1 MTVEEA
7 TPETEVWLENAE
19 AVNVFIAAI
28 NQWRVG
34 FGGAYALDYN
44 VFPIVA
50 PREFNSPE
58 WPRILESVRVMEDA
72 TLEYFAETRDRK
84 K

>member
-1 MTVEEA
+1 LEEV
-7 TPETEVWLENAE
+7 TPPATEVWPENTTAID
-19 AVNVFIAAI
+19 VFIRCI

-50 PREFNSPE
+50 PKEYQSE
-58 WPRILESVRVMEDA
+58 DWPSILASVQVMEQE
-72 TLEYFAETRDRK
+72 TLELWAAMRDK

>member
-1 MTVEEA
+1 MSVEEA
-7 TPETEVWLENAE
+7 TPVTPIWPENVA
-19 AVNVFIAAI
+19 AVHVFISCI

-44 VFPIVA
+44 VFPITA
-50 PREFNSPE
+50 SREYNSPE
-58 WPRILESVRVMEDA
+58 WPEILEAVRVMEEA
-72 TLEYFAETRDRK
+72 TLRYWADMRERK